1 MTWRMPDPLYGALA
15 ILALILFIATIGS
28 SISNPMRRRMR
39 DAEVRV
45 RVRMWW
51 YIFAG
56 FVIALLVS
64 RTLAVVA
71 LGLVSFVAFKEYLTL
86 APTRRTDSKV
96 LLWAYLTIPLQFFWA
111 GTGWYGMFI
120 VFIPVYAF
128 LLLPMRMV
136 LLGETKGFLRAVGV
150 IHWGLMTTVFC
161 ISHLASLLVLP
172 DLPDLKNTG
181 ISLLFYLVV
190 LSQFNDT
197 VQYVVN
203 KRFGRRVILGTVQAG
218 LTLEGLLA
226 GVALT
231 ALAAVVLG
239 PWFTPLIGG
248 EATVAGLIIGLFGF
262 IGFVAI
268 TAVERDMGVVESRDF
283 LPGQGG
289 ILLRLDSLMFTAPI
303 FFHFVYYLHY

>member
-1 MTWRMPDPLYGALA
+1 MALRLPDPIYASLA
-15 ILALILFIATIGS
+15 MVALILIVVTAGA
-28 SISNPMRRRMR
+28 SISNPMHRRLR

-45 RVRMWW
+45 RIRMWW
-51 YIFAG
+51 YIVAG

-64 RTLAVVA
+64 RMLAVVA

-120 VFIPVYAF
+120 VFIPVYVF

-161 ISHLASLLVLP
+161 VSHLASLLVLP
-172 DLPDLKNTG
+172 DLPELKNAG
-181 ISLLFYLVV
+181 VGMLFYLVV
-190 LSQFNDT
+190 LSQFNDA
-197 VQYVVN
+197 VQYLVN
-203 KRFGRRVILGTVQAG
+203 KRFGRRKILAKVQPG
-218 LTLEGLLA
+218 LTLEGLIA
-226 GVALT
+226 GVVLT
-231 ALAAVVLG
+231 ALAAVALA
-239 PWFTPLIGG
+239 PWFTPFVGG
-248 EATVAGLIIGLFGF
+248 EATLAGLIVGVFGF

-268 TAVERDMGVVESRDF
+268 TAVGRDLGVVESRDF

-289 ILLRLDSLMFTAPI
+289 ILARLDSLMFSAPI
-303 FFHFVYYLHY
+303 FFHFVYFLHY

>member
-1 MTWRMPDPLYGALA
+1 MTLRMPDPLYGALA
-15 ILALILFIATIGS
+15 IVTLMLLVATAGAS
-28 SISNPMRRRMR
+28 FSNPMRRRLR

-45 RVRMWW
+45 HIRMWW
-51 YIFAG
+51 YIVGG
-56 FVIALLVS
+56 FLTALLVS
-64 RTLAVVA
+64 RTLALVA
-71 LGLVSFVAFKEYLTL
+71 LGLLSFVAFKEYLTL

-161 ISHLASLLVLP
+161 VSHLASLLVVP

-181 ISLLFYLVV
+181 IGLLFYLVV
-190 LSQFNDT
+190 LSQFNDA
-197 VQYVVN
+197 VQYLVN
-203 KRFGRRVILGTVQAG
+203 KRFGRRAILPKVQPG

-231 ALAAVVLG
+231 ALAAVALA
-239 PWFTPLIGG
+239 PWFSPFVGG
-248 EATVAGLIIGLFGF
+248 EATMAGLIIGLFGF

-268 TAVERDMGVVESRDF
+268 TAVERDLGVVESRDF

-289 ILLRLDSLMFTAPI
+289 ILLRLDSLMFSAPI
-303 FFHFVYYLHY
+303 FFHFVYYLYY